1 MSRVTLKD
9 VAELAGVNFTLVSKY
24 LNGSPQAR
32 MTEETRGRIDRALA
46 QLNYRPNGVAR
57 ALRAGRTHAV
67 GLLSGDLTNEYS
79 AHFADYCMR
88 VLREHGYELLL
99 TLNDAGDGGDAAVQA
114 LLGRDVD
121 GILSHS
127 MGERLV
133 RRLSCP
139 VVLNGQMSL
148 EYSTVNLDIGGSL
161 LEALRAVP
169 GRVTGLFFENS
180 VWREEA
186 RIACLKLGRSMDI
199 KMLSLNQETREGQLR
214 EICQTRPEVIL
225 TNGWQT
231 LRMLQEMLSGK
242 RGYRPKIL
250 AHANCQGPFWQ
261 SPLVAGVIYS
271 PTRDLI
277 RRSCELLLDKIE
289 HGEGRPKHLAI
300 PTRFLAAGT
309 DDYNALCSKNFQLT

>member
-32 MTEETRGRIDRALA
+32 MTVETRGRIDRALA

-79 AHFADYCMR
+79 AHFADCCMR
-88 VLREHGYELLL
+88 VLRERGYELLL
-99 TLNDAGDGGDAAVQA
+99 TLNDAGDGGSAAVQA

-121 GILSHS
+121 GLLCHS
-127 MGERLV
+127 LGERPG

-139 VVLNGQMSL
+139 VVLNEQMSV
-148 EYSTVNLDIGGSL
+148 EYSTVNLDIGAAL
-161 LEALRAVP
+161 LEALRMVP

-180 VWREEA
+180 VWREEV
-186 RIACLKLGRSMDI
+186 RIACLKLGRPLDVR
-199 KMLSLNQETREGQLR
+199 MLSLDQETRERQLR
-214 EICQTRPEVIL
+214 EICQSRPEVIL

-231 LRMLQEMLSGK
+231 LRMLQEILGGK
-242 RGYRPKIL
+242 RGYRPKLL
-250 AHANCQGPFWQ
+250 AHANCRGPFWRN
-261 SPLVAGVIYS
+261 PLVAGVIHS
-271 PTRDLI
+271 PTRELI

-289 HGEGRPKHLAI
+289 HGEGRPEHLVI
-300 PTRFLAAGT
+300 PARFLAAGT
-309 DDYNALCSKNFQLT
+309 DEYNTICSKNFQLT